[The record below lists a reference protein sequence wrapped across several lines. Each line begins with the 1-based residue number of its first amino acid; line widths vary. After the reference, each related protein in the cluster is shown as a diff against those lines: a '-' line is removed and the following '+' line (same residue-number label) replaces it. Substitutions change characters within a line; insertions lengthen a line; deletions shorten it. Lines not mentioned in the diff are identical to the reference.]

1 MSVETKI
8 VESRIAP
15 SEEQIRLSHAKTHR
29 LLLASFRHAEHK
41 AFKEHMDDNQVYHTF
56 DGTLAYGIKLVTN
69 KKRTMSDV
77 APTLKMM
84 LQHGAKWD
92 RDHQLRPD
100 MMTPYHVICS
110 ETGDHHELLELMI
123 KKLGQT
129 LVHTENLFECTAL
142 MFAVQNANIKCAKV
156 LIGNGADVNHKTR
169 RCMIHSNLKFTNMT
183 TFLYF
188 ESPLIDSINLLHP
201 KSPRSYDI
209 MMDIFDLLLVSGA
222 DANVRCLGHW
232 RTPIMY
238 AAAIGNVN
246 CVKKLIQKG
255 AQINHRD
262 ITGHTLWMSAARA
275 GRVEV
280 LKYLIENQGFS
291 WNSIE
296 KAECSVLYWTV
307 VSGNTEA
314 IRFLLDQ
321 GVTTTTYIPQKCVK
335 PCDVCT
341 CSTHLVFNVTDEG
354 TGLKQ
359 VLRCIDF
366 NMQDI
371 IKVMERS
378 GCQLYQH
385 TAPLMYAVQNGMTE
399 VVNYLLTNY
408 KYLINFNYNLAHR
421 RIDNSTL
428 LTAACRT
435 KSTKMIK
442 LLLEHG
448 SDPNI
453 CNTPEKGMSTLMVA
467 IIVRHVEIIAY
478 FIRGGLNVNTRVV
491 CPAKGVVLPFE
502 AAVWKDHI
510 YAAELLLVS
519 GCSRGVQSLYNN
531 QEVNP
536 DMEPEMKELLKV
548 WNVHKNN
555 VQPLQQRC
563 RMVILNHL
571 SPQAD
576 QKIPELPLPQ
586 PLIKYLSIPELD
598 DIIETFKS
606 NPKSKDE
613 YVYSV

>member
-1 MSVETKI
+1 MSVETTV
-8 VESRIAP
+8 VESRTAS
-15 SEEQIRLSHAKTHR
+15 SEEQVRLSHAKTHR
-29 LLLASFRHAEHK
+29 LLLASFRLAEHK
-41 AFKEHMDDNQVYHTF
+41 ALKEHMNDNQVQQNL

-77 APTLKMM
+77 APTLKML
-84 LQHGAKWD
+84 LQYGAKWD
-92 RDHQLRPD
+92 HDDLPD
-100 MMTPYHVICS
+100 MMTPYHVICGS
-110 ETGDHHELLELMI
+110 TGDHHELLELMI
-123 KKLGQT
+123 KELGQT
-129 LVHTENLFECTAL
+129 LVNTKDDKDCTAL
-142 MFAVQNANIKCAKV
+142 LYAVQNANIKCAKV
-156 LIGNGADVNHKTR
+156 LIGNGADVNLLKYLGQ
-169 RCMIHSNLKFTNMT
+169 IPSSNTQRHFV
-183 TFLYF
+183 
-188 ESPLIDSINLLHP
+188 SPLIDSINLLHP
-201 KSPRSYDI
+201 KSPHSYDI
-209 MMDIFDLLLVSGA
+209 MMDIFNLLLDSGA
-222 DANVRCLGHW
+222 DVNIPVLLHLPTPIIYAATIANV
-232 RTPIMY
+232 T
-238 AAAIGNVN
+238 

-255 AQINHRD
+255 AQVNYED
-262 ITGHTLWMSAARA
+262 NTGATLWTTAARA
-275 GRVEV
+275 GSLEV
-280 LKYLIENQGFS
+280 LKYLIEEQGFH
-291 WNSIE
+291 WNSFQ
-296 KAECSVLYWTV
+296 KTGCSVLYWTV

-314 IRFLLDQ
+314 IRFLLNQ
-321 GVTTTTYIPQKCVK
+321 GITTTTYIPQKCVK

-354 TGLKQ
+354 TGYDP
-359 VLRCIDF
+359 VLGSIDF

-371 IKVMERS
+371 IGVMERS

-408 KYLINFNYNLAHR
+408 KYLINFNYNLTHR

-453 CNTPEKGMSTLMVA
+453 CNTPEKGHSTLMVA
-467 IIVRHVEIIAY
+467 IIVRHVEIIAR

-491 CPAKGVVLPFE
+491 CPARGIVLPFE
-502 AAVWKDHI
+502 AAVWKEHI
-510 YAAELLLVS
+510 YAAEMLLVS

-531 QEVNP
+531 QDVNP
-536 DMEPEMKELLKV
+536 DMEPEMKKLLKE

-555 VQPLQQRC
+555 VLPLQQKC

-586 PLIKYLSIPELD
+586 PLIKYLGIPELD
-598 DIIETFKS
+598 DIIETFKRD
-606 NPKSKDE
+606 PKSKDH
-613 YVYSV
+613 YVYSE